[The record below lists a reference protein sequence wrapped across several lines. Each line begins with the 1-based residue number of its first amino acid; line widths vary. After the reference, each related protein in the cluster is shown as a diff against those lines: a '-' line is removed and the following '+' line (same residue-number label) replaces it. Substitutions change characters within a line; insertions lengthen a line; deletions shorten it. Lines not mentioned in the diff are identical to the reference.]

1 MLFTAWRILSLHPPS
16 SKFDKLL
23 STSILVS
30 SQSSAVAQCKFS
42 AVAVC
47 KFTFNCF
54 TTSSLSLSLSLQLCS
69 KKFPL
74 VIRCLPLHL
83 LLPLQPFFDH

>member
-23 STSILVS
+23 STDILVS

-54 TTSSLSLSLSLQLCS
+54 TTSSLSLPPAVQQKVPTGHQMPCS
-69 KKFPL
+69 
-74 VIRCLPLHL
+74 IST
-83 LLPLQPFFDH
+83 FFNHWL

>member
-1 MLFTAWRILSLHPPS
+1 MLFTAWRILSLHAPS

-54 TTSSLSLSLSLQLCS
+54 TTSLSLQLCS

-74 VIRCLPLHL
+74 VIRCLAPLHL
-83 LLPLQPFFDH
+83 LIPLQPFFDH